1 MIMNF
6 TIYTF
11 NDGYPLYL
19 LMNGLRT
26 YFSSSTWGSLVFL
39 AVSIL
44 TLIGVLTVQQRS
56 LIGYGKAYAG
66 PLLLYCL
73 LFIPTAQLRIQ
84 DEWSGGAY
92 SVDKIPIAIAIP
104 LAVSSTVE
112 KSLLD
117 MVEQYVTPP
126 NAISFRDFDFFM
138 EAAALGEIL
147 NGKSISNFETLGS
160 IGRYYD
166 DCVLKGISTGFVN
179 ESKYHRSSRLLVD
192 SYMPWGVYFTEIT
205 NPDGSKTVHTCK
217 EAYNRLFGAVAG
229 EAASVGPAGMA
240 AYLSTLFEGRHQ
252 NLADT
257 MSALDSLANSLFPG
271 HQSTSESLFQQAFM
285 INGLES
291 NLMRTS
297 PQLAAVISQAE
308 VSQATGVTAA
318 ASVYIKKLPKLRA
331 MIKLI
336 IIGMLPIVGAFFLA
350 QAARPFA
357 HWSLALLAVS
367 LWMPIMA
374 IIKGTYIASAVA
386 ELHGMILPT
395 GGLTLPNKGRVLSWI
410 MDTSTVAG
418 TLAFMIPAFV
428 ALVMQIIAPKLAGL
442 ASGVGAVARGAEGFA
457 QRAGMQ
463 ALVGAERS
471 ARELELDKI
480 NSAFLEAGDTHLAR
494 NSRMNELIGGHHNV
508 AFARNTGTSP
518 LQYGGTHTSAVMGQG
533 YTISGGF
540 DAQSSQLSQEAVALQ
555 QAKLEAAQSN
565 AAYSL
570 AMGNGVSKGTADF
583 QRFENSLDSSQQ
595 KSFNEVQQA
604 VASHV
609 ERVAA
614 SHGYSGEEVA
624 QTTRALTA
632 AVHAG
637 VNFKSDRQIFGAIA
651 GGLTG
656 TAAEGGARGEAKAGV
671 TTGEME
677 KATTATQAI
686 IDAMHN
692 DSTINS
698 YSQTRSETL
707 SEAQRMGTGQDWAS
721 RASRQE
727 SFTTQM
733 QTVDSAWTG
742 LSATKTSMAQ
752 QQASLSANAGR
763 NINTGDLI
771 AVTSRGDLEIMAMD
785 SGMARLRGA
794 LDRGVTTI
802 DDLRIAAN
810 ADMSTLLRQ
819 ADTGNGTALQSAMN
833 GLDVLAS
840 SSQYNAQDAG
850 IAKQILQDRSAL
862 SSMAYGSGLPSYGA
876 AAGGAQSAYA
886 GHAGGVSSSGAPLQ
900 SQDLGRPLQ
909 DKPQASN
916 GEALRGAYNNSAADA
931 RAKSEQDRQSVHS
944 QGMKDAAGV
953 SHLDP
958 SRGSAV
964 NAAKVLGGEAADIIS
979 KLPGNRGD

>member
-1 MIMNF
+1 
-6 TIYTF
+6 
-11 NDGYPLYL
+11 
-19 LMNGLRT
+19 
-26 YFSSSTWGSLVFL
+26 
-39 AVSIL
+39 
-44 TLIGVLTVQQRS
+44 
-56 LIGYGKAYAG
+56 
-66 PLLLYCL
+66 
-73 LFIPTAQLRIQ
+73 
-84 DEWSGGAY
+84 
-92 SVDKIPIAIAIP
+92 
-104 LAVSSTVE
+104 
-112 KSLLD
+112 
-117 MVEQYVTPP
+117 
-126 NAISFRDFDFFM
+126 
-138 EAAALGEIL
+138 
-147 NGKSISNFETLGS
+147 
-160 IGRYYD
+160 
-166 DCVLKGISTGFVN
+166 
-179 ESKYHRSSRLLVD
+179 
-192 SYMPWGVYFTEIT
+192 
-205 NPDGSKTVHTCK
+205 
-217 EAYNRLFGAVAG
+217 
-229 EAASVGPAGMA
+229 
-240 AYLSTLFEGRHQ
+240 
-252 NLADT
+252 
-257 MSALDSLANSLFPG
+257 
-271 HQSTSESLFQQAFM
+271 
-285 INGLES
+285 
-291 NLMRTS
+291 
-297 PQLAAVISQAE
+297 
-308 VSQATGVTAA
+308 
-318 ASVYIKKLPKLRA
+318 

-876 AAGGAQSAYA
+876 AADGAQSAYA

>member
-1 MIMNF
+1 MSF

-19 LMNGLRT
+19 LMNGLRA

-66 PLLLYCL
+66 PLLVYCL

-84 DEWSGGAY
+84 NEWGGGAY
-92 SVDKIPIAIAIP
+92 SVDKMPIAIAIP

-126 NAISFRDFDFFM
+126 NATSFRDFDFFM
-138 EAAALGEIL
+138 EAAALGEVL

-166 DCVLKGISTGFVN
+166 DCVLKGISTGSVN
-179 ESKYHRSSRLLVD
+179 ESKYHRSSRLLID
-192 SYMPWGVYFTEIT
+192 SYMPWGVYFTEVT

-229 EAASVGPAGMA
+229 EAVSAGPAGMA

-297 PQLAAVISQAE
+297 PQLAAAISQAE
-308 VSQATGVTAA
+308 ISQATGVTAA

-442 ASGVGAVARGAEGFA
+442 ASGVGAVGRGAEGFA

-494 NSRMNELIGGHHNV
+494 NARMNELVGGHHNV

-555 QAKLEAAQSN
+555 QAKLEAAQSS

-583 QRFENSLDSSQQ
+583 QRFENSLDQSQQ

-637 VNFKSDRQIFGAIA
+637 VNFSSDRQMFGAIA
-651 GGLTG
+651 GKLSGV
-656 TAAEGGARGEAKAGV
+656 AVEGGARGEAKAGV

-698 YSQTRSETL
+698 YSQSRSETL
-707 SEAQRMGTGQDWAS
+707 SEAQRMGTGEEWAS

-727 SFTTQM
+727 AFTTQM
-733 QTVDSAWTG
+733 QKVDSAWTN

-771 AVTSRGDLEIMAMD
+771 AVASRGDLEIMAMD

-819 ADTGNGTALQSAMN
+819 ADTGNGAALQSAMN
-833 GLDVLAS
+833 GLDVIAS

-862 SSMAYGSGLPSYGA
+862 SSMAHGSGLPSYGA
-876 AAGGAQSAYA
+876 AAAGAQSAYG
-886 GHAGGVSSSGAPLQ
+886 GHAGGVSSAGSPLQ

-909 DKPQASN
+909 DKPRSGS
-916 GEALRGAYNNSAADA
+916 GEALRGAFNESSADA

-944 QGMKDAAGV
+944 QGMKEASGV

-958 SRGSAV
+958 SRGTTV
-964 NAAKVLGGEAADIIS
+964 NAGKVLGGEAAEILD

>member
-1 MIMNF
+1 MSF

-39 AVSIL
+39 AVSVL
-44 TLIGVLTVQQRS
+44 TLIGILTVQQRS
-56 LIGYGKAYAG
+56 VLGYGRAYAG

-92 SVDKIPIAIAIP
+92 SVDKMPIAVAIP
-104 LAVSSTVE
+104 LAVSSTIE

-126 NAISFRDFDFFM
+126 NATSFRDFDFFM

-179 ESKYHRSSRLLVD
+179 ESRYHRSGRLLID

-217 EAYNRLFGAVAG
+217 AAYDRLFGAVAG
-229 EAASVGPAGMA
+229 EAASAGPAGMA

-257 MSALDSLANSLFPG
+257 MSALDSLASTMFPG
-271 HQSTSESLFQQAFM
+271 HQSSSESLFQQAFM

-297 PQLAAVISQAE
+297 PQLAAAISQAE

-331 MIKLI
+331 MIKMI

-357 HWSLALLAVS
+357 HWSLALIAVS
-367 LWMPIMA
+367 MWLPLMG

-386 ELHGMILPT
+386 ELHGMVLPT
-395 GGLTLPNKGRVLSWI
+395 GGLTLHNKGRILSWI

-428 ALVMQIIAPKLAGL
+428 GLVMQIIAPKLAGL
-442 ASGVGAVARGAEGFA
+442 ASSVGSVGRGAEGFA

-494 NSRMNELIGGHHNV
+494 NARMNELVGGHHNV
-508 AFARNTGTSP
+508 EFGRNTGTSP
-518 LQYGGTHTSAVMGQG
+518 MQYGGTHTSAVMGQG
-533 YTISGGF
+533 YTISGGV
-540 DAQSSQLSQEAVALQ
+540 DAQSSQMSQEAVALQ
-555 QAKLEAAQSN
+555 QAKLEAAQSS

-583 QRFENSLDSSQQ
+583 QRFENSLDQSQQ

-624 QTTRALTA
+624 QTTRQLTA
-632 AVHAG
+632 AIHAG
-637 VNFKSDRQIFGAIA
+637 VNFNSDRQLFGAVA
-651 GGLTG
+651 GKLSGV
-656 TAAEGGARGEAKAGV
+656 AVEGGARGEAKAGV

-677 KATTATQAI
+677 KATKATQAI
-686 IDAMHN
+686 IDSMHN

-698 YSQTRSETL
+698 YSQSRSETL

-727 SFTTQM
+727 SFTDQM
-733 QTVDSAWTG
+733 QKVDSAWTS

-771 AVTSRGDLEIMAMD
+771 AVASRGDLEIMAMD
-785 SGMARLRGA
+785 GGMTRLRGA

-819 ADTGNGTALQSAMN
+819 ADQGNRAALQSAMN
-833 GLDVLAS
+833 CLDVMAS
-840 SSQYNAQDAG
+840 SNQYNAQDAG

-862 SSMAYGSGLPSYGA
+862 SSMAHGSGLPSYGA
-876 AAGGAQSAYA
+876 AAAGAQSAYS
-886 GHAGGVSSSGAPLQ
+886 GHSGGVSAAKAPLQ
-900 SQDLGRPLQ
+900 SQDLGRTLQ
-909 DKPQASN
+909 EKPQAGN
-916 GEALRGAYNNSAADA
+916 GAALRSAFNESTANA
-931 RAKSEQDRQSVHS
+931 RAKSEQDRQSVGD
-944 QGMKDAAGV
+944 QGMKDAAGI

-958 SRGSAV
+958 SRGSAANAV
-964 NAAKVLGGEAADIIS
+964 NVLGGEAAELIGKIPDGG
-979 KLPGNRGD
+979 KGR